1 MKNRDRITETILE
14 DIEELELEDKLE
26 ILANVF
32 IKLGISDMRMPDRH
46 VSEKNI
52 LEIVMNDIKENGETI
67 ANAIVRQ
74 GLLILTWLNKEKE

>member
-1 MKNRDRITETILE
+1 MKNRKRITESILE

-32 IKLGISDMRMPDRH
+32 IKLGVHDIGTPSADL
-46 VSEKNI
+46 SEKNI
-52 LEIVMNDIKENGETI
+52 LQIVMDDIKQNGETI

-74 GLLILTWLNKEKE
+74 GLLILTWLNKEK